1 MKTTLD
7 IADPL
12 LAEAKSV
19 ARRERITVR
28 ALVERGLRLALAEK
42 KNSKKG
48 FQLRDASVAGKGLRP
63 EAAALNWEQ
72 LRALS
77 YEDRGG

>member
-12 LAEAKSV
+12 LAAAKSL

-28 ALVERGLRLALAEK
+28 ALVERGLRLALAER
-42 KNSKKG
+42 KKG
-48 FQLRDASVAGKGLRP
+48 QSRFRLRDASVPGKGLRP
-63 EAAALNWEQ
+63 EAAALSWEQ